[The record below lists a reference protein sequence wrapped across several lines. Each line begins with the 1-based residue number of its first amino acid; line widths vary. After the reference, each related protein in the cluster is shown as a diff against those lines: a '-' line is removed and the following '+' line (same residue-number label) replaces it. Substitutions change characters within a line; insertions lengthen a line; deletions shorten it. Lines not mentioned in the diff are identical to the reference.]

1 MQNLN
6 KAITIF
12 PPVLDWH
19 ALVLQDVM
27 QLLLFSRDGCTT
39 VSGEILPKT
48 SFFQQRFTKIFPQVE
63 GNMKTLW
70 LSSWISWKT
79 LALELL
85 H

>member
-1 MQNLN
+1 ME

-12 PPVLDWH
+12 PPVSGWH
-19 ALVLQDVM
+19 ALVLQEVM
-27 QLLLFSRDGCTT
+27 QLLLFSRDSCTP
-39 VSGEILPKT
+39 VNVEIFPKT
-48 SFFQQRFTKIFPQVE
+48 SFFQQAFTKMFPYVE